1 MLSNVRNK
9 LAENKAGVDELLS
22 VGEAPVD
29 AKLDRTE
36 LAAYAGVMNVIL
48 NLDEVLTRE

>member
-1 MLSNVRNK
+1 MK
-9 LAENKAGVDELLS
+9 KIDKLLS

-29 AKLDRTE
+29 STLDRTE